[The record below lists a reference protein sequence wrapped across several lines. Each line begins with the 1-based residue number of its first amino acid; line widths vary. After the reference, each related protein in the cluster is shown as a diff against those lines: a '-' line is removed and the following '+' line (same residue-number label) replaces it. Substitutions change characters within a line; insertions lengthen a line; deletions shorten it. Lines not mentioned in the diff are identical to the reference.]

1 MRNIIISVLATL
13 LLLTQVV
20 SAESLSA
27 KRFDPQAKQ
36 KADILYNAAYHLYEQ
51 QQYYQSIKLFKASY
65 DYRSKSD
72 VAFNIGLIYEKL
84 NKYKNAMRW
93 YQKAFA
99 LGDTKGGVNLGLL
112 YEKLN
117 DIPNAILWYKKA
129 INAGDL
135 GAYDNIAILYHDI
148 KKDNLTAA
156 AYYIVTI
163 GKSYSKKEILDFL
176 KNDWKIDEPTLK
188 KAYELQKK
196 LVPDPYTGG
205 IE

>member
-1 MRNIIISVLATL
+1 
-13 LLLTQVV
+13 
-20 SAESLSA
+20 
-27 KRFDPQAKQ
+27 
-36 KADILYNAAYHLYEQ
+36 
-51 QQYYQSIKLFKASY
+51 
-65 DYRSKSD
+65 
-72 VAFNIGLIYEKL
+72 
-84 NKYKNAMRW
+84 MRW

-112 YEKLN
+112 YEEKFN

-135 GAYDNIAILYHDI
+135 GAYDNISILYHDI

-156 AYYIVTI
+156 AYYIATI
-163 GKSYSKKEILDFL
+163 GKSYSKKEIINFL